1 MRGKVDDEVPSTGG
15 VKKLT
20 ILRRWAVGSKS
31 VAEVQLEGREAA
43 QREATSGRGSWAW
56 SFSI

>member
-1 MRGKVDDEVPSTGG
+1 MMKSHPTGG

-20 ILRRWAVGSKS
+20 IPRRWAVGSKN

-56 SFSI
+56 SFSIK